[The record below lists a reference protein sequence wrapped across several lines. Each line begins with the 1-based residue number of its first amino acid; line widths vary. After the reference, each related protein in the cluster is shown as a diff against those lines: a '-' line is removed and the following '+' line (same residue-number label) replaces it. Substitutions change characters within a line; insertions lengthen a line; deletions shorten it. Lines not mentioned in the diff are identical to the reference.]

1 MLRQQVLVALAAA
14 ASITDITPAG
24 AVGSADVGARTI
36 DPWCVVL
43 GVHLCGPLSPR
54 AIELFATCKE
64 LDAII
69 LVPCCLDP
77 WTDGELKASA
87 RAAGLDPYEAK
98 IEQLVEMLR
107 RVDDGDTSSDDVE
120 NTAEPGSARVDV
132 SVLRDMAMRTNKGGA
147 RSEGATTCKN
157 AVISGLRRPRPA
169 SD

>member
-14 ASITDITPAG
+14 ASITVIASAG

-43 GVHLCGPLSPR
+43 GVHLCGALAPR

-77 WTDGELKASA
+77 RTDGELKASA
-87 RAAGLDPYEAK
+87 RADGRDPYEAK
-98 IEQLVEMLR
+98 IEQLVGLLR
-107 RVDDGDTSSDDVE
+107 RVDDGGASSDEVE
-120 NTAEPGSARVDV
+120 NTVEPASARVDV
-132 SVLRDMAMRTNKGGA
+132 GVLRDMAMRTNKGGA

-157 AVISGLRRPRPA
+157 AVISALRRPRPA
-169 SD
+169 SE